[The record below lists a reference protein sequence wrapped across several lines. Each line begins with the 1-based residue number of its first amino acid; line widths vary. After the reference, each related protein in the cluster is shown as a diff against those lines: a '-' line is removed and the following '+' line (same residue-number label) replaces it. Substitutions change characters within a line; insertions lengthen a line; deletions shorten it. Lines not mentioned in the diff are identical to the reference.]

1 MKQLRRAA
9 TLPVAFFKR
18 PAEIVAADLVGMVV
32 VSSAGGV
39 VTEGRIVETEAYLG
53 YDDPASHG
61 YLHRRNARNA
71 ALFGPPG
78 SWYVYLSYG
87 MHWCANLVCQRSG
100 LASAVLLRA
109 LEPVAG
115 LEIMRRRRG
124 VVPDRELCSGPGK
137 LCQAMGIG
145 RELDGQRMGGSVA
158 IVRRPTVSEE
168 GRVAVS
174 PRIGITKAADW
185 PLRFH
190 LAGSPWISRKEN
202 GREVIVTARPS
213 KV

>member
-1 MKQLRRAA
+1 MTQLRRAA
-9 TLPVAFFKR
+9 TLPVAFFRR
-18 PAEIVAADLVGMVV
+18 PAEIVAADLVGMTV
-32 VSSAGGV
+32 VSSVGGV
-39 VTEGRIVETEAYLG
+39 VTEGRIVETEADLG

-71 ALFGPPG
+71 ALFGPAG

-100 LASAVLLRA
+100 LATAVLLRA
-109 LEPVAG
+109 LEPGAG
-115 LEIMRRRRG
+115 SEIMRRRRG
-124 VVPDRELCSGPGK
+124 AVPDRELCSGPGK
-137 LCQAMGIG
+137 LCQALGIS
-145 RELDGQRMGGSVA
+145 RELDGEGMGRSLV
-158 IVRRPTVSEE
+158 IVRRPRVSGES
-168 GRVAVS
+168 RVAVS

>member
-1 MKQLRRAA
+1 MTSITRAA
-9 TLPVAFFKR
+9 TLPVSFFQR
-18 PAEIVAADLVGMVV
+18 PAEVVAPELLGMIV
-32 VSSAGGV
+32 VSWVGDEL
-39 VTEGRIVETEAYLG
+39 TEGRIVETEAYLG

-71 ALFGPPG
+71 ALFGPAG

-87 MHWCANLVCQRSG
+87 MHWCANLVCQKTG

-115 LEIMRRRRG
+115 LDTMRHRRG
-124 VVPDRELCSGPGK
+124 GVSDRELCSGPGK
-137 LCQAMGIG
+137 LCQALGIS
-145 RELDGQRMGGSVA
+145 RELDGQKMARSSV
-158 IVRRPTVSEE
+158 IVRRPDQLDEMRIAAT
-168 GRVAVS
+168 

-190 LAGSPWISRKEN
+190 VLGSPWTSRSP
-202 GREVIVTARPS
+202 R
-213 KV
+213 